1 MNENFIDI
9 SDNRIQHFKN
19 QKFAQLKSECLKQ
32 RKLFED
38 PLFRPTDSNIYYSK
52 RLPKGLKWLRPHQ
65 ICKTDAKPKFIVD
78 TANANDLDQGFLGNC
93 WFVAGTTA
101 ITYLPELFRKVVPQ
115 HQEFDQNYAGIF
127 HFRFW
132 LYGRWTDVIY
142 MLFMLHLVYD
152 GYL

>member
-1 MNENFIDI
+1 MDENSACVNI

-32 RKLFED
+32 RKLFTD
-38 PLFRPTDSNIYYSK
+38 PLFRPIESNIYYSK

-65 ICKTDAKPKFIVD
+65 ICKEPKFIVD

-101 ITYLPELFRKVVPQ
+101 ITYLPELFHKVVPKY
-115 HQEFDQNYAGIF
+115 QEFDQNYAGVF

-132 LYGRWTDVIY
+132 LYGRWTDVIHSFVLCIY
-142 MLFMLHLVYD
+142 VDCLD
-152 GYL
+152 N